1 MSHMST
7 AALRCEIEQMQHQI
21 YELQLRVQRAAGFGL
36 EALPAGEL
44 LLLEC
49 RAEEQRIALLL
60 DRVEE
65 AVPAAALAPLP
76 ESPPWVLGMLNLRGA
91 TIPVL
96 DVAARLLRRG
106 RRLELSDL
114 IVVCTL
120 HERRIGLAVQEIHH
134 VLRVLAGSISE
145 PAPDLPHAPYLLGV
159 CSTGTALLTLI
170 SIERLVALSDI
181 PELAA

>member
-7 AALRCEIEQMQHQI
+7 AALRCEIEQMQHQL
-21 YELQLRVQRAAGFGL
+21 YELQLRVQRAAASGL

-49 RAEEQRIALLL
+49 RVEEQRIALLL

-76 ESPPWVLGMLNLRGA
+76 EAPPWVLGMLNLRGT

-96 DVAARLLRRG
+96 DVAARVLRRG

-120 HERRIGLAVQEIHH
+120 GERRIGLAVQAIHH

-145 PAPDLPHAPYLLGV
+145 PAPGLPQAPYLLGV

-181 PELAA
+181 PELGA

>member
-1 MSHMST
+1 MNHVST

-21 YELQLRVQRAAGFGL
+21 YELQLRVQRAAASGL
-36 EALPAGEL
+36 EAMPDGEL

-49 RAEEQRIALLL
+49 RVEGQRIALLL

-76 ESPPWVLGMLNLRGA
+76 ESPPWVLGMLNLRGT

-96 DVAARLLRRG
+96 DVASRLLRRG

-114 IVVCTL
+114 IVVC
-120 HERRIGLAVQEIHH
+120 
-134 VLRVLAGSISE
+134 
-145 PAPDLPHAPYLLGV
+145 
-159 CSTGTALLTLI
+159 
-170 SIERLVALSDI
+170 
-181 PELAA
+181 